1 MSWDSA
7 CTESQTEINERQ
19 AETGL
24 SSRIP
29 CGMFIEDFMEKAT
42 GRCARSQ
49 MGFMTQTA
57 RPEGYTQRGKNRP
70 VQDTIRRKS
79 ACFRKSEVQLV
90 RAVKNSTFVG
100 ARRRFD

>member
-1 MSWDSA
+1 
-7 CTESQTEINERQ
+7 
-19 AETGL
+19 
-24 SSRIP
+24 
-29 CGMFIEDFMEKAT
+29 MFIEDFMEKAT
-42 GRCARSQ
+42 GRRVRSQ

-57 RPEGYTQRGKNRP
+57 RPEGYAQGGKNRSM
-70 VQDTIRRKS
+70 QDTIRRKS